1 MVPPRPCYATEI
13 DNKDA
18 RVSGFPVVKKPDK
31 PETDYQHLI
40 KVGITIFAAA
50 TLMFTFLIF
59 VIRVFE

>member
-1 MVPPRPCYATEI
+1 M
-13 DNKDA
+13 
-18 RVSGFPVVKKPDK
+18 VKKPDK